1 MGIMPNIDVSPAQ
14 LKIILSLIEAHLP
27 NTTVWAYGSRATGS
41 ARPQSDL
48 DLVAFASADQK
59 KAVYD
64 LKEAFE
70 ESDLPFIVDL
80 FVWNSVPDEFRGNI
94 ERERVVLVEG

>member
-1 MGIMPNIDVSPAQ
+1 MPKIDVSPTQ
-14 LKIILSLIEAHLP
+14 LKIILSLIETHLP
-27 NTTVWAYGSRATGS
+27 DTTIWAYGSRATGS

-59 KAVYD
+59 KAVYN

-80 FVWNSVPDEFRGNI
+80 FVWDTVPDEFRKNI
-94 ERERVVLVEG
+94 ERERVVLVGG